1 MVHALDAN
9 AAVDAVYRSDWGR
22 IVAALIRLGRDFDIA
37 EEAACWRRPG
47 SVTIAAPPFTIR
59 EPGTAATEGAVPDI
73 REGTV
78 RKRLQFDFWASLWE
92 YFAISASVPYTR
104 VLDAR
109 TMAGARWFQGARL
122 NYAEHALRHVL
133 WTA

>member
-1 MVHALDAN
+1 M
-9 AAVDAVYRSDWGR
+9 
-22 IVAALIRLGRDFDIA
+22 
-37 EEAACWRRPG
+37 
-47 SVTIAAPPFTIR
+47 
-59 EPGTAATEGAVPDI
+59 PDI

-78 RKRLQFDFWASLWE
+78 RKRLQFDFWASPWE

-122 NYAEHALRHVL
+122 NYAEHALRHASPAHPAIVTPL
-133 WTA
+133 DVSS